1 MEIKKWA
8 SNSEEVLQTIPE
20 KDLYPYEQKGTESD
34 NLTFLDSTI
43 ISKDTKCLGMCWSP
57 KEDTLH
63 YKSYDKLSETKN
75 PPKTKRGISS
85 IVPSIYDPLG
95 ILQPYII
102 EGKMLLQS
110 AWCYVGEDEKG
121 LDWDDPLPREIE
133 NDFQS

>member
-1 MEIKKWA
+1 M
-8 SNSEEVLQTIPE
+8 
-20 KDLYPYEQKGTESD
+20 YPYEQRETESN

-63 YKSYDKLSETKN
+63 YKSYDKLSETKI
-75 PPKTKRGISS
+75 PPQTKKKILS
-85 IVPSIYDPLG
+85 IIPSIYDPLG

-110 AWCYVGEDEKG
+110 TWCYTREDE
-121 LDWDDPLPREIE
+121 
-133 NDFQS
+133 